1 MTKNKQSGVPDYLY
15 IVNYCRGNVDEGFR
29 RVNLFVTMEE
39 ETAKKYVQ
47 KFNSILKKCK
57 KYWDDWENEMISIH
71 ADSYM
76 FCTHTNMDRYYLIT
90 DIDEA
95 FYEKIEKR

>member
-1 MTKNKQSGVPDYLY
+1 MTNNKQSGVPDYLY
-15 IVNYCRGNVDEGFR
+15 IVNYRRGNVDEGFR

-57 KYWDDWENEMISIH
+57 KYWDDWENEMISIPTC
-71 ADSYM
+71 
-76 FCTHTNMDRYYLIT
+76 FVPIQIWI
-90 DIDEA
+90 DI
-95 FYEKIEKR
+95 I

>member
-1 MTKNKQSGVPDYLY
+1 MTNNKQSGVPDYLY

-57 KYWDDWENEMISIH
+57 KLKY
-71 ADSYM
+71 
-76 FCTHTNMDRYYLIT
+76 
-90 DIDEA
+90 
-95 FYEKIEKR
+95 KIATGPKIKFVTFKYIEFLNKK